1 VGHTES
7 VVTKPLRA
15 DARRN
20 RERLLEVAVEAFTT
34 PGRDVSL
41 EAIAKA
47 AGVGIGTLYRHFPTR
62 EALVEAAYR
71 NEVARLC
78 DVVPDL
84 LAAAPPDQA
93 MRTWMDRFVDYMT
106 AKRGML
112 DTLRAIV
119 ASGGDPFAET
129 KGRMRGAVEEFLT
142 AGAEAGTL
150 RSDLAAEDVL
160 AALSGVTLAAG
171 GPDQRDQAG
180 RLLDLIMDGL
190 RARG

>member
-1 VGHTES
+1 MGHTDE

-20 RERLLEVAVEAFTT
+20 RERLLEVAVQAFST

-71 NEVARLC
+71 SEVARLC
-78 DVVPDL
+78 DAVPGL
-84 LAAAPPDQA
+84 LESAPPEVA
-93 MRTWMDRFVDYMT
+93 MRAWMDRFVQYMT

-112 DTLRAIV
+112 DTLRAIL
-119 ASGGDPFAET
+119 ASGGDPFTET
-129 KGRMRGAVEEFLT
+129 KGRLRTAVGEFLE
-142 AGAEAGTL
+142 AGAAAGTL
-150 RSDLAAEDVL
+150 RADVDPADVL
-160 AALSGVTLAAG
+160 AAVSGVTLTTA
-171 GPDQRDQAG
+171 DREQAG

-190 RARG
+190 RAPGPR